1 MALIRPQVIAPDSSH
16 WAKWIDSALNAD
28 RGRRE
33 TARSLHQKL
42 LDQGKIPFLSW
53 HHLQE
58 LLGIENEAR
67 ARARIAFLQSLPLI
81 AWMGFPHEQAGVGA
95 ITDILSAEAIAVVA
109 GCNSLRTV
117 RDYVRQLLMR
127 TGPGS
132 DAIGTESRIWEAVR
146 PEILAQHARSNMIA
160 ALSGYRP
167 LDESQTVAQIAT
179 QAKRSPEE
187 IARKMAKIHKQVIHE
202 AIAADRSRTSAE
214 ARAMADEFVAGVLA
228 MMPKRDISV
237 RELVVSTYVN
247 QGIDPDEITDECR
260 LSDLSDLATFR
271 TQLRIVAR
279 KTGLSFERLKKVR
292 MENLPSWRIIRAL
305 REHGQQRDE
314 RPGSNLADSYLA
326 VLAAYSDIVYVDRRT
341 HEDFRR
347 VLQKEPAIAQLVGAV
362 AKAARYSDIA
372 EFPSQ

>member
-1 MALIRPQVIAPDSSH
+1 MVLIKPQIIAPDSSH
-16 WAKWIDSALNAD
+16 WANWIDSTLDAD
-28 RGRRE
+28 RGRWE
-33 TARSLHQKL
+33 TARGLHQKL

-58 LLGIENEAR
+58 LLGIENEAK

-81 AWMGFPHEQAGVGA
+81 AWMGFPQEQAGLGA
-95 ITDILSAEAIAVVA
+95 ITDILSAEAIAVDA
-109 GCNSLRTV
+109 GCNDLTSV

-127 TGPGS
+127 TGPGL
-132 DAIGTESRIWEAVR
+132 DAIGTESWIWDVIR
-146 PEILAQHARSNMIA
+146 PEILAQRPRADMIA
-160 ALSGYRP
+160 ALSSCRF
-167 LDESQTVAQIAT
+167 LDESQTVGQIVV

-187 IARKMAKIHKQVIHE
+187 IARKMANIHRQAIHE
-202 AIAADRSRTSAE
+202 AMAADRNRTSAE

-237 RELVVSTYVN
+237 RELLVSTYVN

-271 TQLRIVAR
+271 TQLRIVAG
-279 KTGLSFERLKKVR
+279 KTGLSFERLKMVR
-292 MENLPSWRIIRAL
+292 MEHLPSWRIIRAL

-326 VLAAYSDIVYVDRRT
+326 VLAAYSDILYVDRRT

-347 VLQKEPAIAQLVGAV
+347 VLRKEPAIAQLIGAV
-362 AKAARYSDIA
+362 AKAARYSDMA
-372 EFPSQ
+372 EVQNQ